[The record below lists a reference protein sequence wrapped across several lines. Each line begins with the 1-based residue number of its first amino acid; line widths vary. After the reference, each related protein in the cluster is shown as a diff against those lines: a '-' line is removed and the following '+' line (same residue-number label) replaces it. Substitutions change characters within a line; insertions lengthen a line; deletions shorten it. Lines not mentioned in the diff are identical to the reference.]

1 MLVDAFEQ
9 AEQTGDDGRLA
20 IQLRRLFQAA
30 EDDGGGYLQY
40 LDDDLDE
47 IEEWNLSDLS
57 STLEDWYTNRDFAR
71 AQTALDL
78 LDELIDD
85 ADDRDWYQAAAQLH
99 HRRIKLKA
107 GLSGHDPK
115 TELNNTLEF
124 IENHGGEVLSSNQI
138 HPIVELVEQNTDSIS
153 DDDLQGWVDLCADII
168 VEKRAN
174 NRHQQ
179 EREFLGLKMELKQEL
194 GQSTESDQ
202 ERIIESVEAEA
213 EHQGKR
219 SNLLKATVLESG
231 LDRCAEFL
239 SDDKK
244 EDWKREALESRRR
257 GAEEEMVEM
266 SPGDELVEAEA
277 EEAKENA
284 GRLVEWFESVKQTY
298 DSSTYALYC
307 LLCSDGYVPSWE
319 MAKNTE
325 KGFVFREAFGTQY
338 TSPEGHAIGVNPPAR
353 EEKER
358 IPSSYPRNIDSKNR
372 TLADALYRLIDS
384 GSLTEFDFHILLSI
398 ANITPH
404 THAFLTDAVLDLFDS
419 NYVQS
424 LAIAMPHL
432 EGAIVDTLDHMG
444 RSATAKTDDGTQQQA
459 FGGLLEDLVDD
470 IEFEYLQYLKVN
482 YTDGRGPNQRNRWSH
497 GQFRYFQANFRTA
510 VITIFDTVKTLIQL
524 NPSPFVA
531 IFSLPSES
539 ISTRSRRQQGIDL
552 SKHLEEGQKI
562 LAYGYEDDTAII
574 VAENEEEDRTPFL
587 VIRGNIAQDHGL
599 PETGL
604 SRDEIRDNV
613 ELLKAPAPDV
623 PDDIELTWLDTENAV
638 QSKVSRI
645 ITDLDDGEGAP
656 QEDIV
661 ELAKRFGLRDDRVMA
676 AIDGLV
682 EDGDIT
688 MSDDNLMASS
698 ESTPGDEER

>member
-1 MLVDAFEQ
+1 MLADTFEQ

-20 IQLRRLFQAA
+20 IQLRRLFEAT
-30 EDDGGGYLQY
+30 EDGGSYLQY
-40 LDDDLDE
+40 IDDELDE

-57 STLEDWYTNRDFAR
+57 STLEDWYSNHDFAQAR
-71 AQTALDL
+71 AALDL

-85 ADDRDWYQAAAQLH
+85 ADDRDWYRTAAQLH
-99 HRRIKLKA
+99 HRRIKLKS
-107 GLSGHDPK
+107 GLSGHNPED
-115 TELNNTLEF
+115 ELKAVLEF
-124 IENHGGEVLSSNQI
+124 LEDHSEEVLSNNQI
-138 HPIVELVEQNTDSIS
+138 QPIIELAEQNTDSIS
-153 DDDLQGWVDLCADII
+153 DDDLQIWVDLCDDII

-179 EREFLGLKMELKQEL
+179 EREFIKLKKELKQEL
-194 GQSTESDQ
+194 GQSTEPDQ

-219 SNLLKATVLESG
+219 SNLLRATVLERG

-239 SDDKK
+239 PDEKK
-244 EDWKREALESRRR
+244 EEWKREAVEARRQ
-257 GAEEEMVEM
+257 GAEEEMVDI
-266 SPGDELVEAEA
+266 SPGEELVEAEA
-277 EEAKENA
+277 QKTKENV
-284 GRLVEWFESVKQTY
+284 GRLVEWFDFVKDTY
-298 DSSTYALYC
+298 ESSTYALYC

-325 KGFVFREAFGTQY
+325 KGLVFREVFRTQY

-358 IPSSYPRNIDSKNR
+358 IPSSYPRNIDQKNR

-404 THAFLTDAVLDLFDS
+404 THAFLTDAILDLFDS

-432 EGAIVDTLDHMG
+432 EGAIVDTLDYMG
-444 RSATAKTDDGTQQQA
+444 RSATAKTEDGTQQQA
-459 FGGLLEDLVDD
+459 FGGLLEDLEDD

-510 VITIFDTVKTLIQL
+510 VITIFDTLKTLVQL

-531 IFSLPSES
+531 VFSLPSET
-539 ISTRSRRQQGIDL
+539 ISTPSRRQQGIDL
-552 SKHLEEGQKI
+552 SKHLKEGQKI

-587 VIRGNIAQDHGL
+587 VIRGSITQDYGL
-599 PETGL
+599 SETGL
-604 SRDEIRDNV
+604 SRGEIRDNV
-613 ELLKAPAPDV
+613 ELLKDPGADLPDN
-623 PDDIELTWLDTENAV
+623 IEPTWLDTEGAV
-638 QSKVSRI
+638 QSQISRI
-645 ITDLDDGEGAP
+645 ISDLDDGDGVP
-656 QEDIV
+656 QEDV
-661 ELAKRFGLRDDRVMA
+661 VDLSKRFGLRDERINS

-682 EDGDIT
+682 EDGNIT
-688 MSDDNLMASS
+688 VADNKLMGASESSSDD
-698 ESTPGDEER
+698 E

>member
-1 MLVDAFEQ
+1 MLVDTFEQ

-20 IQLRRLFQAA
+20 IQLRRLFQAT

-47 IEEWNLSDLS
+47 IEEWNLSDLC
-57 STLEDWYTNRDFAR
+57 STLEDWHTNRDFAR

-107 GLSGHDPK
+107 GLSGHNAED
-115 TELNNTLEF
+115 ELTDTLDF
-124 IENHGGEVLSSNQI
+124 LENHGDEVLSSNQI
-138 HPIVELVEQNTDSIS
+138 QPIVELVEQNTDSIS
-153 DDDLQGWVDLCADII
+153 DDGLLRWMDLCDDII

-179 EREFLGLKMELKQEL
+179 EREFIGLKMKLKQEL
-194 GQSTESDQ
+194 GQSTEPEQ

-219 SNLLKATVLESG
+219 SNLLKATVLERG

-239 SDDKK
+239 PDDKK
-244 EDWKREALESRRR
+244 EEWKREAVESRRR

-266 SPGDELVEAEA
+266 SPGEELVKAEA
-277 EEAKENA
+277 EEVRKNA
-284 GRLVEWFESVKQTY
+284 GRLVGWFESVKETY
-298 DSSTYALYC
+298 ESSTYALYC
-307 LLCSDGYVPSWE
+307 LLCSDGYVPNWE

-358 IPSSYPRNIDSKNR
+358 IPSSYPRNIDNKNR
-372 TLADALYRLIDS
+372 TLADGLYRLIDS
-384 GSLTEFDFHILLSI
+384 GSLTEFDFHVLLDI
-398 ANITPH
+398 ANVTPH

-424 LAIAMPHL
+424 LAVAMPHL
-432 EGAIVDTLDHMG
+432 EGAIVDTLDHIG
-444 RSATAKTDDGTQQQA
+444 RSATAKTEDGTQQQA
-459 FGGLLEDLVDD
+459 FGGLLEDLEDD
-470 IEFEYLQYLKVN
+470 IESEYLQYLKVN

-510 VITIFDTVKTLIQL
+510 VITIFDTLKTLIQL

-531 IFSLPSES
+531 VFSLPSET

-552 SKHLEEGQKI
+552 SAYLKEGQKI

-587 VIRGNIAQDHGL
+587 VIRGTIAQDYGL

-613 ELLKAPAPDV
+613 ELLKDPTPDV
-623 PDDIELTWLDTENAV
+623 PDDIELTWLDIEDAV
-638 QSKVSRI
+638 QDQVSRI
-645 ITDLDDGEGAP
+645 ITDLDDGDGAL
-656 QEDIV
+656 QEDVV
-661 ELAKRFGLRDDRVMA
+661 EIAKRFGLRGDRVKS
-676 AIDGLV
+676 AIDSLV
-682 EDGDIT
+682 EDGNIT
-688 MSDDNLMASS
+688 MSDDKLIASS
-698 ESTPGDEER
+698 ESTPGDE